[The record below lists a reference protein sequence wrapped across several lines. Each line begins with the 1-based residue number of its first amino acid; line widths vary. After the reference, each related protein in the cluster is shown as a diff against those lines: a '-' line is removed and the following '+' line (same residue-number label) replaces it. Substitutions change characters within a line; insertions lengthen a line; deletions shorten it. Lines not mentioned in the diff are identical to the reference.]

1 MKLTSKLVYSAI
13 AAMAFSQVAQADTHN
28 YYADYVEDYSA
39 DALIN
44 MAGTSMTSAT
54 EYWILGESDYASNS
68 NNIAGWRGY
77 GSNQFMTV
85 GFSLG
90 LADVAGDDL
99 TITMFSGPNSSA
111 NVFASSDG
119 IEFFNIG
126 SLGSGS
132 GPSSLR
138 EETFDF
144 AGLFIDPVN
153 YIRVE
158 REAHGRRTGMFVDS
172 FAGVAA
178 VPEPATYALMLGGLG
193 LVGFMAG
200 RRKKA

>member
-1 MKLTSKLVYSAI
+1 MKLTSKLAYSAI
-13 AAMAFSQVAQADTHN
+13 AAIAFSQVAQADTHD
-28 YYADYVEDYSA
+28 YYADYVADYSEGT
-39 DALIN
+39 LIN
-44 MAGTSMTSAT
+44 HSGTAMTSAT
-54 EYWILGESDYASNS
+54 EFWILGESDYNS
-68 NNIAGWRGY
+68 NPSNVAGWRGY
-77 GSNQFMTV
+77 DSNQFMTV
-85 GFSLG
+85 GFNFG
-90 LADVAGDDL
+90 LADVMGDDL
-99 TITMFSGPNSSA
+99 TITMYSGPNSQA
-111 NVFASSDG
+111 NVLASSDG

-132 GPSSLR
+132 GHVLR

-144 AGLFIDPVN
+144 AGMFVDPVN

-158 REAHGRRTGMFVDS
+158 RVAHGRRTGMFVDS